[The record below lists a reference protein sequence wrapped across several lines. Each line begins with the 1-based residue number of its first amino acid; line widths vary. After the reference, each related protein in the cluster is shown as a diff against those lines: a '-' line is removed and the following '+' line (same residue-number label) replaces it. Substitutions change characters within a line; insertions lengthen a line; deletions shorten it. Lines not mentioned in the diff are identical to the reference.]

1 PFALYY
7 GEGPVYAMVTAHRPD
22 GDEIRFFHTDD
33 RSLVEHL
40 AFQFQKD
47 LGLPIGAAT

>member
-1 PFALYY
+1 
-7 GEGPVYAMVTAHRPD
+7 MVTAHRPGAD
-22 GDEIRFFHTDD
+22 GVRFFHTDD

-47 LGLPIGAAT
+47 LGLPMGAPT